1 MLEWKQE
8 HRYKESHDQCD
19 KFNSAESEIF
29 LEFSKYKNIF
39 SSSLKWIL
47 TVRFS
52 LWSRCVTLIQSD
64 IKIRKIRIKDENESL

>member
-8 HRYKESHDQCD
+8 HLYKESHDQCD

-39 SSSLKWIL
+39 SPSFFWIL
-47 TVRFS
+47 TVR
-52 LWSRCVTLIQSD
+52 SRCVTLIQSD